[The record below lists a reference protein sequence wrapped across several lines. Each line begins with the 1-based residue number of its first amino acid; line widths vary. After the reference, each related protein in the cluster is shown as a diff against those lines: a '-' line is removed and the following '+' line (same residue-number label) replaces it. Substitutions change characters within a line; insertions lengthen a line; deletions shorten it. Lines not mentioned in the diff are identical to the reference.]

1 MAYTSGT
8 LRVEYAELKAVL
20 RIGVFSEQYDAVKLC
35 LLYMLNWILMGL
47 DEREKV
53 PVWQFRLVED
63 LDAFDAFPWGAHVYR
78 RSIYGFKHAL
88 DGRRRRFEQRQR
100 RKGVDVHTTE
110 TYNIYGLTHA
120 LLIFAF
126 EVIPELGNGGCGKRR
141 EIELSPRIL
150 KWELNVCEGKI
161 GADGN

>member
-1 MAYTSGT
+1 
-8 LRVEYAELKAVL
+8 
-20 RIGVFSEQYDAVKLC
+20 
-35 LLYMLNWILMGL
+35 MGL

-110 TYNIYGLTHA
+110 TYNLYGLTHA
-120 LLIFAF
+120 LLRMWEAEGNRALPPNSKMGVEYATEGG
-126 EVIPELGNGGCGKRR
+126 EVE
-141 EIELSPRIL
+141 
-150 KWELNVCEGKI
+150 
-161 GADGN
+161 